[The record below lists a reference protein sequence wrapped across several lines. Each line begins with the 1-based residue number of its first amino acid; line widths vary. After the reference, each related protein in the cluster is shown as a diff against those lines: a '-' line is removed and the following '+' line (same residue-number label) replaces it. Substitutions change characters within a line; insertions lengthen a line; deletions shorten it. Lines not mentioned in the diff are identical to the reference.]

1 MSCEYNTIL
10 SRPVNSR
17 PVNSRPLKQT
27 SSYRQLLFDTR
38 KHVRLQQIGR
48 WLQQEPGLL

>member
-10 SRPVNSR
+10 SR